1 MSIEEICEKYGI
13 KNYTIND
20 DGSVDVD
27 GLVDLSNEVLTEI
40 PLNFNKVQG
49 EFSCA
54 SNNLTDLKGSPKW
67 VGGSFYCN
75 HNNLTTLSGSPES
88 VGGHFNCSNN
98 KLTTLEGSPKSI
110 GDGFDCDGNNLTSLK
125 GCPKNIGQ
133 NFNADGN
140 NIIDLIETPES
151 LKGYMKLHYNP
162 IESVIGSEVA
172 YIEFLRA
179 FNTFKI
185 IKDGVVNLKR
195 LKYVMEIFDKPINI
209 EEILKYYKIK

>member
-1 MSIEEICEKYGI
+1 MGVFFCG
-13 KNYTIND
+13 N
-20 DGSVDVD
+20 
-27 GLVDLSNEVLTEI
+27 
-40 PLNFNKVQG
+40 
-49 EFSCA
+49 
-54 SNNLTDLKGSPKW
+54 NNLTDLEFSPEK
-67 VGGSFYCN
+67 VGGGFDCF
-75 HNNLTTLSGSPES
+75 G
-88 VGGHFNCSNN
+88 N
-98 KLTTLEGSPKSI
+98 KLTSLKGCPESI
-110 GDGFDCDGNNLTSLK
+110 GGDFTCTGNNLTSLK

-133 NFNADGN
+133 NFNTDGN

-179 FNTFKI
+179 FNSFKI

>member
-1 MSIEEICEKYGI
+1 MSIEEICVKYGI
-13 KNYTIND
+13 SNYTIND

-27 GLVDLSNEVLTEI
+27 GDVDLNDCELTEL
-40 PLNFNKVQG
+40 PLTFNKVTG
-49 EFSCA
+49 TFNCDDNKLTDLKGCPKSVGVFFCG
-54 SNNLTDLKGSPKW
+54 SNNLTDLEFSPEK
-67 VGGSFYCN
+67 VGGDFHCF
-75 HNNLTTLSGSPES
+75 G
-88 VGGHFNCSNN
+88 N
-98 KLTTLEGSPKSI
+98 KLTSLKGCPESI
-110 GDGFDCDGNNLTSLK
+110 GGDFTCTGNNLTSLK